1 MSTQQH
7 YVSIPSNGSASLTRW
22 PVQSHHG
29 RTPSKVRHTPPHLAL
44 TMLNPRLAVLSQ
56 PLQVAVDIERT
67 IQHDDVILE
76 TESDSRTPSLNANG
90 SRKSVEGLDVL
101 KGQ

>member
-1 MSTQQH
+1 
-7 YVSIPSNGSASLTRW
+7 
-22 PVQSHHG
+22 
-29 RTPSKVRHTPPHLAL
+29 
-44 TMLNPRLAVLSQ
+44 MLNPRLAVLSQ

-76 TESDSRTPSLNANG
+76 TESDSRTPSLNANW
-90 SRKSVEGLDVL
+90 SRKSGDGLDVL